1 MDQAASDAIFQF
13 DRFALYP
20 NRGLLL
26 TTEGQEITLR
36 PKAFA
41 VLRLLVENAGRLLDR
56 DAIMRAVWSDV
67 IIADDG
73 ITQCIR
79 DIRRALADDAQRI
92 VRTVRQRGY
101 ILALDVT
108 VTPDRSS
115 VVTQTQPVADKPCIA
130 VLPFRN
136 LSADPEQEFF
146 SDGMAD
152 DIITELSRSRS
163 LFVIAR
169 NSSFAYR
176 GQPADVKRVA
186 RELGVRYVVEGSVR
200 RDTGRVRINT
210 QLLEAETGNHIW
222 AERYDREIEQIFA
235 TQDEITLAVISAI
248 QPAVANAEF
257 RRSLRRP
264 PESLGAWE
272 AYQRGLWH
280 MRKANPA
287 ENDRAKEFFQRAMT
301 LDAMFAPAYAAR
313 AMISM
318 YEGFA
323 FATLPLPE
331 AARLTTGWARRAVE
345 IDPEDSDTQAIL
357 AWTTAMK
364 AGPSQESWDGVSIAL
379 AINPNSSW
387 AHAVKGALL
396 LHSGRPSQARDA
408 LSTALRLDPHGP
420 ISVMPL
426 TQIAGSYYFERD
438 YPEAAVAA
446 QRAVTRS
453 PLSPLAYR
461 YLAASLGQLGRVD
474 EARDVLEKAIQL
486 SPGSFDLYVRSCPPW
501 FRPEYYE
508 HVLEGLQ
515 KAGLRGPLDSIPGRG
530 AP

>member
-323 FATLPLPE
+323 FATLPSQE
-331 AARLTTGWARRAVE
+331 AAQMTTSWARRAAE
-345 IDPEDSDTQAIL
+345 IDADDADIQAIL
-357 AWTTAMK
+357 AWTTAMSG
-364 AGPSQESWDGVSIAL
+364 GPNRESWDGVSIAL
-379 AINPNSSW
+379 AINPHSSW
-387 AHAVKGALL
+387 ANAVKGALL
-396 LHSGRPSQARDA
+396 LHSGQPSQAREA
-408 LSTALRLDPHGP
+408 LLIALRLDPHGP
-420 ISVMPL
+420 ISVISL
-426 TQIAGSYYFERD
+426 TQMAGSYYLERN
-438 YPEAAVAA
+438 YPEAVAVAR
-446 QRAVTRS
+446 RAVTRS
-453 PLSPLAYR
+453 PLLPLAYR
-461 YLAASLGQLGRVD
+461 YLAASLGQLGRAD

-486 SPGSFDLYVRSCPPW
+486 SPRSFDLYVCSCPPW
-501 FRPEYYE
+501 IRLDHYE

-515 KAGLRGPLDSIPGRG
+515 KAGLRGPAR
-530 AP
+530 